1 MSGRN
6 VMMGYLF
13 CPEKTQEAIDAD
25 GWLHSGNVHTQ
36 IEKLNCNH
44 YMYSF
49 TKRGVDIV
57 LYFIYRRYW
66 MYRFE
71 RIP

>member
-25 GWLHSGNVHTQ
+25 GWLHSGNLHKQ
-36 IEKLNCNH
+36 IEKLNCNVFH
-44 YMYSF
+44 Y
-49 TKRGVDIV
+49 
-57 LYFIYRRYW
+57 
-66 MYRFE
+66 
-71 RIP
+71 

>member
-25 GWLHSGNVHTQ
+25 GWLHSGNQ
-36 IEKLNCNH
+36 IEKSKLRN
-44 YMYSF
+44 
-49 TKRGVDIV
+49 
-57 LYFIYRRYW
+57 
-66 MYRFE
+66 
-71 RIP
+71 

>member
-25 GWLHSGNVHTQ
+25 GWLHSGNLHTQ
-36 IEKLNCNH
+36 IEKLNRN
-44 YMYSF
+44 MFSF
-49 TKRGVDIV
+49 TKRGVDI
-57 LYFIYRRYW
+57 LLFHI
-66 MYRFE
+66 
-71 RIP
+71 

>member
-25 GWLHSGNVHTQ
+25 GWLHSGNLHTQ
-36 IEKLNCNH
+36 IEKLNRNH
-44 YMYSF
+44 HMFSF
-49 TKRGVDIV
+49 TKRGVDI
-57 LYFIYRRYW
+57 LLFHI
-66 MYRFE
+66 
-71 RIP
+71 

>member
-36 IEKLNCNH
+36 IEKLNSNH
-44 YMYSF
+44 F
-49 TKRGVDIV
+49 
-57 LYFIYRRYW
+57 LYVFLYQ
-66 MYRFE
+66 E
-71 RIP
+71 RC

>member
-25 GWLHSGNVHTQ
+25 GWLHSGNLRKQ
-36 IEKLNCNH
+36 IEKLNRIC
-44 YMYSF
+44 YMFSF
-49 TKRGVDIV
+49 TKRGVDI
-57 LYFIYRRYW
+57 LLFHI
-66 MYRFE
+66 
-71 RIP
+71 